1 MRHLRTVTLL
11 IGVWFLCLGGL
22 PLAAHASLIRSEPPV
37 GTPLGQLASARL
49 RVSDVD
55 PPTAAIRFATDVG
68 QSIDTTDPSLVSS
81 ETVAADAVLI
91 RWLNLLSLS
100 ILMGTLGFALFVWQ
114 PVSPAGQT
122 PIDHLLDR
130 LLLAGWLLTGITS
143 VLMLVLQASVALDTS
158 LLGVSIYPGL
168 LDVVTASTF
177 GSLWL
182 MRMAL
187 WGIGLLL
194 LLRPQR
200 RKRLPLLLVLGMG
213 ILLTHSLFSH
223 ATATPDA
230 LAAVAGDW
238 LHLLGATLW
247 IGGLLAFGL
256 VLARVREQGP
266 GLSAR
271 MVGYFSNYARIAG
284 AALIFTG
291 IYAAWLHVG

>member
-37 GTPLGQLASARL
+37 GTPLGQLASARP

-100 ILMGTLGFALFVWQ
+100 ILMGSMGFALFVWQ

-122 PIDHLLDR
+122 QIDHLLDR

-230 LAAVAGDW
+230 LA
-238 LHLLGATLW
+238 
-247 IGGLLAFGL
+247 
-256 VLARVREQGP
+256 
-266 GLSAR
+266 
-271 MVGYFSNYARIAG
+271 
-284 AALIFTG
+284 
-291 IYAAWLHVG
+291 